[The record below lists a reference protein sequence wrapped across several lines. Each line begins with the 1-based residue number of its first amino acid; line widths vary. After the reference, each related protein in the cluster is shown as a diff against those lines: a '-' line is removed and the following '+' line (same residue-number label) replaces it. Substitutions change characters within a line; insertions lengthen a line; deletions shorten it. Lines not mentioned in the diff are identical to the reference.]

1 MLEVDGANGIKDVLR
16 NGDFGIFS
24 NEWGYRIDG
33 YSVNNNGETQI
44 SPHNYTYQRQT
55 QMVAVDADNGKI
67 YFGRDG
73 IWLNGYQS

>member
-44 SPHNYTYQRQT
+44 SPHNYTYQRKLRWLLLILIMEKYILEE
-55 QMVAVDADNGKI
+55 MV
-67 YFGRDG
+67 FG
-73 IWLNGYQS
+73 